1 MKLEIQKGSAQFCYA
16 VQNPQQLPAIFAQIN
31 PDSSPS
37 GPFCGLGL
45 VGRSNVGKS
54 SLINALFGKCLAK
67 TSKTPGRTRSIN
79 IFQLSTNCGR
89 PLWLFDLPGYGFA
102 KVSQNMR
109 QDWDS
114 LMATFFEL
122 APSSLLLANIQDA
135 RHPKT
140 SADDEFH
147 RFLRPFAFPLFV
159 IFNKMDKLKTQRQR
173 ALFKRQKLE
182 LSPHYPRALQIHFV
196 SATEE
201 GHLPQR
207 QKLASALS
215 AHFFGD

>member
-1 MKLEIQKGSAQFCYA
+1 MKPEIQRGSAQFCYA
-16 VQNPQQLPAIFAQIN
+16 IHSPEQLQEIFLQIN
-31 PDSSPS
+31 PIS

-67 TSKTPGRTRSIN
+67 TSKTPGRTRSVN
-79 IFQLSTNCGR
+79 IFQLSTNWDR

-102 KVSQNMR
+102 KVSQKMHR
-109 QDWDS
+109 DWNV

-140 SADDEFH
+140 SADDQFH

-173 ALFKRQKLE
+173 ALFERQRPDFLQ
-182 LSPHYPRALQIHFV
+182 HYPKALQIHFV
-196 SATEE
+196 SAT
-201 GHLPQR
+201 GGGDLSQR
-207 QKLASALS
+207 QNLSLALAT
-215 AHFFGD
+215 HFCVQ